1 MAVPER
7 TTSEPAA
14 PDAAGQDTLAPQTE
28 LPAEGGSDIELTLPA
43 DPVHVPVA
51 RALAADLAVRL
62 DYDLD
67 EVSDLRM
74 AVDEACA
81 ELVAKAAPPGRLRCV
96 FRADEA
102 ALTVSVSAATKD
114 GVVPGQNTFGW
125 RVLTALVD
133 EVTTWA
139 TADNVVHIQ
148 LVKHRLEALA

>member
-7 TTSEPAA
+7 TSSEPNAA
-14 PDAAGQDTLAPQTE
+14 PPAPDTAEHDTLAPDQ
-28 LPAEGGSDIELTLPA
+28 GSDIELTLPA

-81 ELVAKAAPPGRLRCV
+81 ELVARAAGPGRLRCV
-96 FRADEA
+96 FRVDDN
-102 ALTVSVSAATKD
+102 ALRVTVSAATKD
-114 GVVPGQNTFGW
+114 GAPPGQNTFGW

-133 EVTTWA
+133 EVTTWTA
-139 TADNVVHIQ
+139 TGNVVHVQ
-148 LVKHRLEALA
+148 LIKRRLEALA

>member
-7 TTSEPAA
+7 TSSEPAVA
-14 PDAAGQDTLAPQTE
+14 DEAERDSLATE
-28 LPAEGGSDIELTLPA
+28 AGSDIELTLPA

-81 ELVAKAAPPGRLRCV
+81 ELVAKAAAPGRLRCV
-96 FRADEA
+96 FQADEL
-102 ALTVSVSAATKD
+102 ALRVSVSATTKD
-114 GVVPGQNTFGW
+114 GTLPGQNTFGW

-133 EVTTWA
+133 EVSTWA
-139 TADNVVHIQ
+139 SAGNVVHIQ

>member
-7 TTSEPAA
+7 TSSEPVEA
-14 PDAAGQDTLAPQTE
+14 PPASEDA
-28 LPAEGGSDIELTLPA
+28 GSDIELTLPA

-81 ELVAKAAPPGRLRCV
+81 ELVAKAAAPGRLRCV
-96 FRADEA
+96 FRADEQ
-102 ALTVSVSAATKD
+102 ALRVTVSATTKD
-114 GVVPGQNTFGW
+114 GTVPGQNTFGW

-133 EVTTWA
+133 EVNTWA
-139 TADNVVHIQ
+139 TDGNVVHIQ

>member
-7 TTSEPAA
+7 TSSEPAAAPPA
-14 PDAAGQDTLAPQTE
+14 PDAAGSNSLAPDD
-28 LPAEGGSDIELTLPA
+28 AGSDIELTLPA

-81 ELVAKAAPPGRLRCV
+81 ELVAKAAGPGRLRCV
-96 FRADEA
+96 FQVDED
-102 ALTVSVSAATKD
+102 ALRVTVSASTKD
-114 GVVPGQNTFGW
+114 GATPGQNTFGW

-133 EVTTWA
+133 EVTAWA
-139 TADNVVHIQ
+139 SGDNIVHIK
-148 LVKHRLEALA
+148 LVKYRLEAHA

>member
-7 TTSEPAA
+7 ISSDPEMVEPATA
-14 PDAAGQDTLAPQTE
+14 DQGDGALATADQ
-28 LPAEGGSDIELTLPA
+28 GSAIELTLPA
-43 DPVHVPVA
+43 DPLHVPVA

-81 ELVAKAAPPGRLRCV
+81 ELVARATGASRLRCV
-96 FRADEA
+96 FEVDSDVLR
-102 ALTVSVSAATKD
+102 VIVSASTKD
-114 GVVPGQNTFGW
+114 GATPSQSTFGW

-133 EVTTWA
+133 EVTTWVEA
-139 TADNVVHIQ
+139 ENVVHIQ
-148 LVKHRLEALA
+148 LVKRRFEALA

>member
-7 TTSEPAA
+7 TSSQPAGTERDSLTTD
-14 PDAAGQDTLAPQTE
+14 DA
-28 LPAEGGSDIELTLPA
+28 GSDIELTLPA

-81 ELVAKAAPPGRLRCV
+81 ELVAKAAAPGRLRCV
-96 FRADEA
+96 FRADDQ
-102 ALTVSVSAATKD
+102 ALRVSVSATTKD
-114 GVVPGQNTFGW
+114 GTVPGTNTFGW

-139 TADNVVHIQ
+139 SEGNVVHIQ

>member
-7 TTSEPAA
+7 TSSEPNQAPAAESLA
-14 PDAAGQDTLAPQTE
+14 PDAAGSD
-28 LPAEGGSDIELTLPA
+28 SDIELSLPA

-81 ELVAKAAPPGRLRCV
+81 ELVAKAAGPGRLRCV
-96 FRADEA
+96 FRADDH
-102 ALTVSVSAATKD
+102 ALRVTVSAATKD
-114 GVVPGQNTFGW
+114 GVTPGQNTFGW
-125 RVLTALVD
+125 RVLTALV
-133 EVTTWA
+133 
-139 TADNVVHIQ
+139 
-148 LVKHRLEALA
+148 

>member
-7 TTSEPAA
+7 TSSEPAA
-14 PDAAGQDTLAPQTE
+14 AAGSEIEPN
-28 LPAEGGSDIELTLPA
+28 DIELTLPA

-81 ELVAKAAPPGRLRCV
+81 ELVAKASGSGRLRCV
-96 FRADEA
+96 FSADAEV
-102 ALTVSVSAATKD
+102 LRVTVSATTKD
-114 GVVPGQNTFGW
+114 GTTPGQNTFGW

-133 EVTTWA
+133 EVTTW
-139 TADNVVHIQ
+139 TDTGNVVYIQ
-148 LVKHRLEALA
+148 LIKRRLEALA

>member
-7 TTSEPAA
+7 TSSEPSD
-14 PDAAGQDTLAPQTE
+14 DA
-28 LPAEGGSDIELTLPA
+28 GSDIELTLPA

-81 ELVAKAAPPGRLRCV
+81 ELVAKAAAPGRLRCV
-96 FRADEA
+96 FRADDQ
-102 ALTVSVSAATKD
+102 ALRVSVSATTKD
-114 GVVPGQNTFGW
+114 GTVPGDNTFGW

-139 TADNVVHIQ
+139 SEGNVVHIQ

>member
-7 TTSEPAA
+7 TSSEPAGSEHDSLA
-14 PDAAGQDTLAPQTE
+14 TDDA
-28 LPAEGGSDIELTLPA
+28 GSDIELTLPA

-81 ELVAKAAPPGRLRCV
+81 ELVAKAAAPGRLRCV
-96 FRADEA
+96 FRADDQ
-102 ALTVSVSAATKD
+102 ALRVSVSATTKD
-114 GVVPGQNTFGW
+114 GTVPGQNTFGW

-139 TADNVVHIQ
+139 SEGNVVHIQ

>member
-7 TTSEPAA
+7 TSPEPVAA
-14 PDAAGQDTLAPQTE
+14 PSAPSASDTV
-28 LPAEGGSDIELTLPA
+28 GSDIELTLPA

-81 ELVAKAAPPGRLRCV
+81 ELVAKAAAPGRLRCV
-96 FRADEA
+96 FRAEDD
-102 ALTVSVSAATKD
+102 ALRVTVSAATKD
-114 GVVPGQNTFGW
+114 GTTPGQHTFGW

-133 EVTTWA
+133 EVSTWA
-139 TADNVVHIQ
+139 DAGNVVSIQ
-148 LVKHRLEALA
+148 LIKRRLEALA